1 MVNSCFWSVLSWFCF
16 GLCSLRIKIKIRFIH
31 LQGNTRNYSTF
42 NPSRLA
48 PGEHTHAHTQGHTL
62 METGAIHWSSG
73 QPMGAWGYSAL
84 LKGTLAVAR
93 RWTATPPAV
102 SSPIF
107 LSGESGNQTAI
118 GWPSLT
124 TDSQPNYSWPK
135 VPVYSVHPHVD
146 APHSY
151 SQKEQTKQWSFD
163 IFRDIF
169 CSFAINFFLYMSHGK
184 D

>member
-1 MVNSCFWSVLSWFCF
+1 MHTYEICPPLLTHPGW
-16 GLCSLRIKIKIRFIH
+16 H
-31 LQGNTRNYSTF
+31 LLTCTGS
-42 NPSRLA
+42 
-48 PGEHTHAHTQGHTL
+48 HTHGDRCHTL
-62 METGAIHWSSG
+62 ERWAAIHSVR
-73 QPMGAWGYSAL
+73 GAWGYSAL